1 MVTINPDTGNLIQVN
16 LRKKVKQMKITE
28 EQNKLLLK
36 HDIDYKTLSDI
47 EELLDILDDKILE
60 HLVNQEYLNDE
71 GIKLQNMYDEIYNNN

>member
-1 MVTINPDTGNLIQVN
+1 
-16 LRKKVKQMKITE
+16 MKITE

-36 HDIDYKTLSDI
+36 HDIDYKTLSYI

>member
-36 HDIDYKTLSDI
+36 HDIDYKTLSYI

>member
-1 MVTINPDTGNLIQVN
+1 M
-16 LRKKVKQMKITE
+16 
-28 EQNKLLLK
+28 LK